1 MRPAKRL
8 WLSLIVLCLS
18 TFAIPLDDTIASV
31 ALRALPRRGG
41 LTRPRTRRRP
51 SQHQLAELANPKK
64 EGPLS

>member
-18 TFAIPLDDTIASV
+18 TFAIPLDNTIASV
-31 ALRALPRRGG
+31 ALRALPR
-41 LTRPRTRRRP
+41 RTRRRP